1 MNFDEIYEKIKT
13 AITLE
18 IKYQYINF
26 DGRKTNFSKFMIGI
40 LYEVLKKIHKSE
52 KQNIIN
58 LINLFEQYHIDDVHS
73 RKQTID
79 KTLENF
85 ARLRELIK
93 PKTTKPI
100 NIAPK
105 SENKE
110 FSEEIDEI
118 DVAFVKGVGPKLS
131 KVFNKMGIFKIKD
144 LIEYYP
150 KKYIDYTT
158 QSKIKDLKLG
168 ESVTIYG
175 KITDVKYFT
184 TPKKLTV
191 FTIYIK
197 DVTGTLPVN
206 FFVKTN
212 NRRLIEHYKQAYP
225 INSTVMVMGKVKFD
239 SYNSR
244 TTLDKAQIQIISQN
258 SEIVSNQ
265 SNIIPIYPLV
275 ENLNAKTLINAINNA
290 LNKFENKIFDPIP
303 VDILKKLNYI
313 DKKQALFK
321 IHNPKSLDEIEKSR
335 NRLAFEELFTMQ
347 LHLAFLR
354 KQTNKNESIQLKIKK
369 DGLVYKFIN
378 NLPFELT
385 NGQKNAIDEILKDLN
400 STTPMQRLLQGD
412 VGSGKT
418 VVACVCLLCAIE
430 NGYQGAIMA
439 PTEILAIQHYK
450 NFSNW
455 LTPLGLSVGL
465 FSGKNSAKIKR
476 EMNLNLKN
484 GQIHVAVGTHA
495 LIQEAVEF
503 NNLGAIVID
512 EQHRFGVK
520 QRNALLNKGKM
531 PQMLNMTATP
541 IPRTL
546 ALTLHG
552 DLEVSTISE
561 LPKGRKEIITTLG
574 GIQERKKAYD
584 LIKKEIFFKH
594 QAYIVYPLIEES
606 ETLSAKAA
614 TIEAQKLKEGE
625 FQGYKIGLLH
635 GKMTSDEKDEVMNDF
650 KNQKYDIL
658 VSTTVVEVGVDNP
671 NATIIII
678 ENAERFGLSQLH
690 QLRGRVGRGEEQS
703 YCFLINQSQSSE
715 VKKKLEIMTKT
726 NNGFII
732 SQRDLE
738 LRGPGEFLGIKQS
751 GLPDFKIADLIRDSE
766 ILEKARIEAFEFA
779 KNNDIKH
786 FPLLKNEVESYNL
799 FRG

>member
-18 IKYQYINF
+18 IKYQYIDF
-26 DGRKTNFSKFMIGI
+26 DGRKTYFSKFMTGI
-40 LYEVLKKIHKSE
+40 LYDVLKKINKVE
-52 KQNIIN
+52 KQNIAL
-58 LINLFEQYHIDDVHS
+58 LINLFEQYHIDDVHN

-79 KTLENF
+79 KTLETF
-85 ARLRELIK
+85 SRLRKLIK
-93 PKTTKPI
+93 PKENQTLNTK
-100 NIAPK
+100 
-105 SENKE
+105 ENKE
-110 FSEEIDEI
+110 FSEEIEDI
-118 DVAFVKGVGPKLS
+118 DVAFVKGVGPKLAQ
-131 KVFNKMGIFKIKD
+131 VFNKMGIFKVKD

-150 KKYIDYTT
+150 KKYIDYIA
-158 QSKIKDLKLG
+158 QSKIKDLTLG
-168 ESVTIYG
+168 SQVTIYG
-175 KITDVKYFT
+175 TVIDVKYYT

-197 DVTGTLPVN
+197 DSSGVLAIN
-206 FFVKTN
+206 FFVKTQ
-212 NRRLIEHYKQAYP
+212 NRKLIEHYKKMYP
-225 INSTVMVMGKVKFD
+225 INSTVMALGKVKYD
-239 SYNSR
+239 SYSSR
-244 TTLDKAQIQIISQN
+244 TTLDKAQIQVISENSSLDYNQN
-258 SEIVSNQ
+258 K
-265 SNIIPIYPLV
+265 IIPIYALV
-275 ENLNAKTLINAINNA
+275 EGLNPKTLGNAINNA
-290 LNKFENKIFDPIP
+290 LSKFSDKIYDPLP
-303 VDILKKLNYI
+303 KEILDELNYI
-313 DKKQALFK
+313 NKKQALID
-321 IHNPKSLDEIEKSR
+321 IHNPNNQNEIDSAR
-335 NRLAFEELFTMQ
+335 QRLVFEELFSMQ
-347 LHLAFLR
+347 LNLALLR
-354 KQTNKNESIQLKIKK
+354 KETSKDKSIKLSIKK
-369 DGLVYKFIN
+369 DGLVDKFIK

-385 NGQKNAIDEILKDLN
+385 NGQKNAIDEILSDLN
-400 STTPMQRLLQGD
+400 STNPMQRLLQGD

-439 PTEILAIQHYK
+439 PTEILAIQHFK
-450 NFSNW
+450 NFSSW

-465 FSGKNSAKIKR
+465 FSGKNSAKMKR

-495 LIQEAVEF
+495 LIQEGVKF
-503 NNLGAIVID
+503 SNLGAIVID

-520 QRNALLNKGKM
+520 QRNALLNKGEM

-552 DLEVSTISE
+552 DLDITTIDE
-561 LPKGRKEIITTLG
+561 LPKNRKPILTYLG
-574 GIQERKKAYD
+574 GVQERKKAYE

-614 TIEAQKLKEGE
+614 TIEAQKLSEGE
-625 FQGYKIGLLH
+625 FSGYKIGLLH
-635 GKMTSDEKDEVMNDF
+635 GKMTPEAKDEVMNDF

-658 VSTTVVEVGVDNP
+658 VATTVVEVGVDNP
-671 NATIIII
+671 NATVMVI

-690 QLRGRVGRGEEQS
+690 QLRGRVGRGEAQS
-703 YCFLINQSQSSE
+703 YCFLINQSASIDIR
-715 VKKKLEIMTKT
+715 KKLDVMTKT

-738 LRGPGEFLGIKQS
+738 LRGPGEFLGVKQS
-751 GLPDFKIADLIRDSE
+751 GLPDFKLANLVEDVE
-766 ILEKARIEAFEFA
+766 ILELARAQAFKFLEN
-779 KNNDIKH
+779 KNIDDY
-786 FPLLKNEVESYNL
+786 PLLKNEVQSYNM